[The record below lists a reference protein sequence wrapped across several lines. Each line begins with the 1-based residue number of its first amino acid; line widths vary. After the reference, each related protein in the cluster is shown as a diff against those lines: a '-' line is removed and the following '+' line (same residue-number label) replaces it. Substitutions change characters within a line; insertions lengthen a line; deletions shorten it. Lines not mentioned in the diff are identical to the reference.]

1 MDEKTW
7 EVSKV
12 WIYFGSS
19 DICVDLLDL
28 FQEIAKKGEAMKINP
43 KNVISNKQLGPMLI
57 EAAWVA
63 IYKDYALACAYGE

>member
-1 MDEKTW
+1 MYYTLVLDEKTW

-28 FQEIAKKGEAMKINP
+28 FQEIAKK
-43 KNVISNKQLGPMLI
+43 QTF
-57 EAAWVA
+57 
-63 IYKDYALACAYGE
+63 